1 MNFFL
6 VFIILALTQ
15 NTYFVYLPTL
25 ARGYIP
31 APWCRLYFNVF
42 IMIIIIIDNIVH
54 LSEADMQACADL
66 ELQDDF
72 LQVPHHLNILF
83 QLLVLQCCQHSLK
96 IHCTSE
102 KWPTSVTLISVAV
115 VAF

>member
-1 MNFFL
+1 
-6 VFIILALTQ
+6 
-15 NTYFVYLPTL
+15 
-25 ARGYIP
+25 
-31 APWCRLYFNVF
+31 
-42 IMIIIIIDNIVH
+42 MIIIVIDDNIVR
-54 LSEADMQACADL
+54 LSEAVMQSYADL

-102 KWPTSVTLISVAV
+102 KRPTSVTLISVAAI
-115 VAF
+115 AF